1 MILTGRFLR
10 CSAIVIGRAFRA
22 AQIRDGA
29 RAMRPIRKISS
40 GFATQS
46 SLMLASFITL
56 PPGFIGDELAEI
68 GARAAKRHAII
79 R

>member
-1 MILTGRFLR
+1 VILTGRFLR

-46 SLMLASFITL
+46 SLMLASFIIL